1 MKKSDMLI
9 MGFRTLNR
17 VLKSEDHSMM
27 AKYLQRIK
35 ELEEAIKRFEYNFKK
50 IIIVSIMNTDLKQ
63 GLHDYHRGQ
72 GRNYFDATGRPRR
85 DRHPTV
91 ILFPTFNTI
100 YY

>member
-35 ELEEAIKRFEYNFKK
+35 ELEEEINLLVTSEEGKGTKFTIKLPISNK
-50 IIIVSIMNTDLKQ
+50 
-63 GLHDYHRGQ
+63 
-72 GRNYFDATGRPRR
+72 
-85 DRHPTV
+85 
-91 ILFPTFNTI
+91 
-100 YY
+100 